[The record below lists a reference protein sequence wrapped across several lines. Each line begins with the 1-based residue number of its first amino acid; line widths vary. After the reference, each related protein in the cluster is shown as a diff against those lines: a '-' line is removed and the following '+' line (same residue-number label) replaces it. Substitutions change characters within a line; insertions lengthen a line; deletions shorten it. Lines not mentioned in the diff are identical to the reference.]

1 MKIDFKADEKETNF
15 GIQNHKTKNKD
26 QTPLK
31 D

>member
-15 GIQNHKTKNKD
+15 GIQNHKKNKD